1 VVAGIALR
9 SNLEVR
15 FGRRGEIYV
24 ARCFREGIKRENQ
37 EEAGSGGGQEALMV
51 VSRVAYKICLIFK
64 TTESHVL
71 NFRSGESDGE
81 NI

>member
-24 ARCFREGIKRENQ
+24 ARCFREGIKRENPKRQ
-37 EEAGSGGGQEALMV
+37 AAEGGKRH
-51 VSRVAYKICLIFK
+51 SW
-64 TTESHVL
+64 
-71 NFRSGESDGE
+71 
-81 NI
+81 